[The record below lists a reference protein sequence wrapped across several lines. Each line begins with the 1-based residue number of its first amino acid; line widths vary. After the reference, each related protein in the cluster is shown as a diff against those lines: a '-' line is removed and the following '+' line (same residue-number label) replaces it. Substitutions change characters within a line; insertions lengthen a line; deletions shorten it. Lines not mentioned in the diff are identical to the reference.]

1 VVSGSG
7 GLLGPH
13 CLNAFTFLK
22 RPTVILVV
30 GGLPSCEMVK
40 EPLTLFASRYVHLQ
54 IFVPN

>member
-7 GLLGPH
+7 GLLGLH
-13 CLNAFTFLK
+13 CLDALTFLK
-22 RPTVILVV
+22 RSTVIFVV
-30 GGLPSCEMVK
+30 GGLPSREMVK